1 VNDSSTA
8 ISISTRVTHYWLPVL
23 LMLMVQFTFS
33 TGSFSSEE
41 TSKVV
46 IPFLTFPL
54 HRPTSDQLLFWH
66 HVVRKAAH
74 VTEYCILGILVYR
87 AFRSYTLKPANVRLL
102 TMLFIAGA
110 ATMDEFHQSFVPS
123 RGPSIFDVGWD
134 CIGGLTAMLLLWIW
148 RAARAVEE

>member
-1 VNDSSTA
+1 VNDSSAT
-8 ISISTRVTHYWLPVL
+8 ISLSTRITHYWLPVL

-33 TGSFSSEE
+33 TGAFSSDE

-46 IPFLTFPL
+46 IPVLTFLL
-54 HRPTSDQLLFWH
+54 HHPTSDQLLFWH

-74 VTEYCILGILVYR
+74 VSEYFVLGILVYR
-87 AFRSYTLKPANVRLL
+87 ALRINMLKPVTVRMF

-110 ATMDEFHQSFVPS
+110 AMMDEFHQSFIPS

-134 CIGGLTAMLLLWIW
+134 CIGGLTAMLLIWVW
-148 RAARAVEE
+148 RAARAFEE